1 MLLYDTIK
9 FLKTATKVVYQ
20 TAKSCQYVTKNVFF
34 CGKEHFLFILL
45 GELAPRTKP
54 VAGALLGG
62 VAPRAEPMGLIF
74 RV

>member
-45 GELAPRTKP
+45 GELAPRTKL
-54 VAGALLGG
+54 VAGTLLGG
-62 VAPRAEPMGLIF
+62 KYAKSMTCGAAL
-74 RV
+74 